1 VLTPAGELTP
11 AEPTTTAPIAAAP
24 ETQQTS
30 TPVKVWCTTC
40 GTLVVNIE
48 KMTVLSKIA
57 GTVRCNVCRTNTT
70 ALYRNFGTWPTDE
83 FKRASV
89 EEQQLF
95 MKNASVLPNK
105 ALISSA
111 KCFLAKYERHE
122 KTYEEGGA
130 FFPLSKWSKD
140 GFDAERIERLT
151 PDEDIME
158 HDILGKVYRVAILY
172 KSIRGAQG
180 AESSKRLRSNMKNA
194 AKQIADEPAVI
205 GGASSSTVVPAIEP
219 KPAEVP
225 TPCDN
230 NGDASSKQG
239 SNKSKSSSNSSSKS
253 SSSSASSSSSS
264 KKTKKKKKT
273 GKKEVKKTLKTHGK
287 AKKKDDARKK
297 ELAKKTQK
305 KSEAARKQAKITA
318 DEEKQVKKLA
328 DAEAKA
334 HSAAT
339 KKAQAD
345 QKKSFTSASG
355 NLDKINKA
363 LEVLN
368 ANLLSPHVVCM
379 PPQVMTTIRS
389 CLSKLNELANECRDV
404 MIHGGLTVDAN
415 IVKEAFL
422 AAKKSDAV
430 FAALA
435 KRIGDMQ
442 ITS

>member
-1 VLTPAGELTP
+1 
-11 AEPTTTAPIAAAP
+11 
-24 ETQQTS
+24 
-30 TPVKVWCTTC
+30 
-40 GTLVVNIE
+40 
-48 KMTVLSKIA
+48 
-57 GTVRCNVCRTNTT
+57 
-70 ALYRNFGTWPTDE
+70 
-83 FKRASV
+83 
-89 EEQQLF
+89 
-95 MKNASVLPNK
+95 
-105 ALISSA
+105 
-111 KCFLAKYERHE
+111 
-122 KTYEEGGA
+122 
-130 FFPLSKWSKD
+130 
-140 GFDAERIERLT
+140 
-151 PDEDIME
+151 ME

-172 KSIRGAQG
+172 KSSRGAQG
-180 AESSKRLRSNMKNA
+180 METSKRLRANMKNA

-264 KKTKKKKKT
+264 KKTKKKKKKKT

-297 ELAKKTQK
+297 ELAKKAQK

-389 CLSKLNELANECRDV
+389 CLSKLNELATECRDV
-404 MIHGGLTVDAN
+404 MIHGGLTGDAN
-415 IVKEAFL
+415 IVKDAVL
-422 AAKKSDAV
+422 AAKKADAV